1 MWHHRV
7 LSALLLAGG
16 SFLLGAAC
24 ASRTTVSTEPSLK
37 TFSDEARQI
46 MTADE
51 AEVFKSLPDEAS
63 RAEFIREFWAVRDP
77 KPETP
82 ENEARVEFEKRTRYA
97 ALWFGAHN
105 PYKGIDPGGPLKNLA
120 GLNDERGRTYLLLG
134 PPDVIIFFDGLHE
147 TESRDGSRSRLQND
161 LWILEQWIYDRLNTH
176 VIFRRDD
183 GGEWYTDAFRSNF
196 LDRLEWA
203 KLNWL
208 EDEAAPEINS
218 WFKFSAAYGPSG
230 IEVRLPVERVST
242 DDLFQVELGVEVS
255 VFRDNLKVDE
265 LRETKTMKETQANLF
280 GGKDLSFV
288 IPYSPGAK
296 GEYIF
301 DIVIRDLKALR
312 PSKYRVLLKRSL

>member
-37 TFSDEARQI
+37 TFYDEARQI

-82 ENEARVEFEKRTRYA
+82 ENEARVEFEKRARYA

-105 PYKGIDPGGPLKNLA
+105 PYKGSDPGGPLKNLA
-120 GLNDERGRTYLLLG
+120 GLNDERGRTYILLG
-134 PPDVIIFFDGLHE
+134 TPDVIIFFDGLHE
-147 TESRDGSRSRLQND
+147 TESRDGSRSRLQFD

-183 GGEWYTDAFRSNF
+183 GGEWYHGF
-196 LDRLEWA
+196 
-203 KLNWL
+203 
-208 EDEAAPEINS
+208 
-218 WFKFSAAYGPSG
+218 
-230 IEVRLPVERVST
+230 LPVELPRPARMGQAELAPGRGRARDQYLV
-242 DDLFQVELGVEVS
+242 QVQRGVRP
-255 VFRDNLKVDE
+255 FRD
-265 LRETKTMKETQANLF
+265 RGPAP
-280 GGKDLSFV
+280 GGAGEHRRSF
-288 IPYSPGAK
+288 PGGAW
-296 GEYIF
+296 
-301 DIVIRDLKALR
+301 R
-312 PSKYRVLLKRSL
+312 